1 MKTTDRKFQNR
12 SKQGQGFTLIEVMVS
27 IVILLVGLLMMLAL
41 FTKGM
46 SATRFAHEGL
56 IAKQKAHEQLEA
68 IYAARNNG
76 MPWAKID
83 NSGIGSGVFL
93 SGFQQ
98 LYRVTPGAV
107 DTASVL
113 GTVPSYN
120 PANPDFYLMR
130 DPSSGNFQQI
140 ALDPNT
146 YARQIEITNNS
157 ATLKT
162 ITVTVRVTA
171 PGLGGS
177 RFYSVQGLLASGQ

>member
-1 MKTTDRKFQNR
+1 MKTTDRKFPNR

-27 IVILLVGLLMMLAL
+27 MVILLVGLLMMLAL
-41 FTKGM
+41 LTKGM

-120 PANPDFYLMR
+120 PANTDFYLIR
-130 DPSSGNFQQI
+130 DPNGNFQQI

-146 YARQIEITNNS
+146 YARQIVIIDNS

-162 ITVTVRVTA
+162 VTVTVRVTA